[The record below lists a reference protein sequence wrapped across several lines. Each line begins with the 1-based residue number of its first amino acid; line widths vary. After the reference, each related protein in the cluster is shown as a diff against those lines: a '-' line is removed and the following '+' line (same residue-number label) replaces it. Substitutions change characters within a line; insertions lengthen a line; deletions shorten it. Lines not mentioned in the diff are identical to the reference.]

1 MVSAAATARGG
12 SGGVSSVMILWFLIF
27 WFQLQV
33 TKNGDEHRYIMLQL
47 NGKYL
52 AIVTDFEK
60 YPCRT
65 QTKNQEARRSN
76 QIQRTPQATRHAAR
90 CICNLQWVSRRGVDI
105 YRQAGVKEEREQ
117 R

>member
-60 YPCRT
+60 YPVALKQKIRK
-65 QTKNQEARRSN
+65 QGEAIR
-76 QIQRTPQATRHAAR
+76 QRTPQATRHAAR